1 MKKKLFFLIV
11 NLLFIINLAYAET
24 LKGSFTRGFER
35 YDLEVEGK
43 GQYFVED
50 PKRLISKLKINKKYE
65 KNFWATFPLCVEGKV
80 FKNGGY
86 GPSGKY
92 MKKIRIY
99 KICD

>member
-1 MKKKLFFLIV
+1 
-11 NLLFIINLAYAET
+11 
-24 LKGSFTRGFER
+24 RGFER
-35 YDLEVEGK
+35 YDLEVTDK

-50 PKRLISKLKINKKYE
+50 PKNLISNLAINKKYA
-65 KNFWATFPLCVEGKV
+65 KDFWASFPLCVEGKV
-80 FKNGGY
+80 FKKGGY